1 MGAVEFRSHAR
12 ALRDL
17 TSSLEPAARR
27 QSALCWD
34 KVGQVAS
41 AFFKLPS
48 MSLSQRSQAFLLCC
62 KINRSCRT
70 SKYSASTGASL
81 SMDAAYPQ
89 KPPNCGSYFAGDF
102 SNNCFAQLRQKLVR
116 CAFIARC
123 EVRRTFDRLSVGK
136 IRNRIVTLKGDAVFM
151 PHSSTGAEIPYSRV
165 EPNERFPP
173 ASA

>member
-17 TSSLEPAARR
+17 TSSLETAARR
-27 QSALCWD
+27 HSALCWD
-34 KVGQVAS
+34 KVGQVAP

-70 SKYSASTGASL
+70 SKKYCTSTGASL

-89 KPPNCGSYFAGDF
+89 KPPHYVSYF
-102 SNNCFAQLRQKLVR
+102 C
-116 CAFIARC
+116 
-123 EVRRTFDRLSVGK
+123 RRL
-136 IRNRIVTLKGDAVFM
+136 L
-151 PHSSTGAEIPYSRV
+151 
-165 EPNERFPP
+165 
-173 ASA
+173 

>member
-17 TSSLEPAARR
+17 TSGLEAAARR
-27 QSALCWD
+27 HSALCWD

-70 SKYSASTGASL
+70 SKYSTSTGASL

-102 SNNCFAQLRQKLVR
+102 SNNCSCSAEANWYV
-116 CAFIARC
+116 CALIARGKPS
-123 EVRRTFDRLSVGK
+123 EPLTGFPSVK
-136 IRNRIVTLKGDAVFM
+136 YVT
-151 PHSSTGAEIPYSRV
+151 E
-165 EPNERFPP
+165 
-173 ASA
+173 